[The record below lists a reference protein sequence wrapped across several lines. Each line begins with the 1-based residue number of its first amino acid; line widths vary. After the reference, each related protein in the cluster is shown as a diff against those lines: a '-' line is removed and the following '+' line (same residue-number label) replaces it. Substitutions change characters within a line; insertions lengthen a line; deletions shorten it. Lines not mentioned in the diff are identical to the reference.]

1 MKELMASLIHASL
14 ISSASALA
22 QNEEDEI
29 RLLIARAPVAQ
40 AMAVAEEMEVLI
52 VWHWLMALAYT
63 GHTKEAFEAAAKFRE
78 AIKIR
83 ELMGEDEEDEAIYA
97 IALGLAIADKVD
109 DALSLLRR
117 AKGRSSQR
125 IIIEILATD
134 GRFSEALNETHKAEN
149 ASDKD
154 YNLKLIAR
162 ELAAS
167 GEIKQALEIASEIK
181 NKNIL
186 LELVSDT
193 ASICAQEN
201 ALAMVDLIENEADR
215 SWPLLEIAESFIE
228 ADRLDEA
235 LETARKIKHEC
246 LLPNTLAK
254 IAAEFAG
261 KGNNDAASKLLNEAV
276 EAVSRIPDEKKRERV
291 LFSLNPEPAGS
302 GLIDEPPALADS
314 LENKAAFGRGDGIE
328 ADFRTCVEGLL
339 KAGKIDDALTVAQN
353 IEDEV
358 DRSEAFVEVAEFLFH
373 SGSYRRARLTADRCP
388 SPVLRLVLY
397 FDIFNVL
404 SFRVNP
410 QLRKKIKNSHLINE
424 L

>member
-1 MKELMASLIHASL
+1 MKELTASLIHASL
-14 ISSASALA
+14 ISGASALA

-40 AMAVAEEMEVLI
+40 ATAEAEEMELLI
-52 VWHWLMALAYT
+52 VWHWVMALAYT
-63 GHTKEAFEAAAKFRE
+63 GHTKEAFAAAAKFRQ
-78 AIKIR
+78 ALKIR
-83 ELMGEDEEDEAIYA
+83 ELTDEDEEDEGHEA
-97 IALGLAIADKVD
+97 IALGLAIAGKVD

-117 AKGRSSQR
+117 AKGRSSQSY
-125 IIIEILATD
+125 IIEILATD
-134 GRFSEALNETHKAEN
+134 GRFSEALNETRKAEN
-149 ASDKD
+149 VSDKD
-154 YNLKLIAR
+154 YNLKLIAQ

-193 ASICAQEN
+193 ASICAREN

-215 SWPLLEIAESFIE
+215 SWPLLDIAESFIE

-254 IAAEFAG
+254 IAAGFAG

-276 EAVSRIPDEKKRERV
+276 EAVGRIPDEKKRERI
-291 LFSLNPEPAGS
+291 LSSLNPEPAGS
-302 GLIDEPPALADS
+302 GLIDEPPASAYS
-314 LENKAAFGRGDGIE
+314 LENKAAFGRGDRIE
-328 ADFRTCVEGLL
+328 ADFRSCVEGLL

-353 IEDEV
+353 IEGQV
-358 DRSEAFVEVAEFLFH
+358 DRSEAFVIAAEFLLH
-373 SGSYRRARLTADRCP
+373 SGSYKRARLIADRCP
-388 SPVLRLVLY
+388 SPLFRIYLY
-397 FDIFNVL
+397 FQILNVL
-404 SFRVNP
+404 SFRLDP
-410 QLRKKIKNSHLINE
+410 QLRKKIKNSRLIN
-424 L
+424 